1 MIVLKPHL
9 ILNESSKTT
18 FQKHPFSL
26 DIEIDFVGLVGVS
39 VVEDSEDV
47 FARAV
52 DSFSQEEVCEE
63 KFVRRIVQLIVSI
76 LKISFKTHY
85 Q

>member
-47 FARAV
+47 FARTV
-52 DSFSQEEVCEE
+52 DSLSQEEVREE
-63 KFVRRIVQLIVSI
+63 EFV
-76 LKISFKTHY
+76 
-85 Q
+85 